1 MQNHL
6 VAILLVVGCFQE
18 DEDQMNPVAMQTVV
32 VRTTV
37 GNAKV
42 GLRKNLRELTLEI
55 PIPPE
60 GGDGNQPLGLAPRL
74 DVKTAVVA
82 RENFDRWVFAEGGN
96 NALAAQR
103 ILNDLLRGK
112 VESAA
117 REGKLTRAQQ
127 AKLLLAGKGDIKRFF
142 DQVEERRAEF
152 ETERKTFQAG
162 FAALRRLESLSQVYQ
177 EGPFGD
183 GSLYA
188 KTLRKIKDE
197 RDSGR

>member
-1 MQNHL
+1 MQIHL

-18 DEDQMNPVAMQTVV
+18 DEDQKNPVAMQTVV
-32 VRTTV
+32 VRTAV
-37 GNAKV
+37 GNAKP
-42 GLRKNLRELTLEI
+42 GLRNNLRELTLEI

-60 GGDGNQPLGLAPRL
+60 GGDGNQPLRLAPGL
-74 DVKTAVVA
+74 VMTAVVA

-117 REGKLTRAQQ
+117 REGKLTRTQQ

-142 DQVEERRAEF
+142 DQVEERRVEF
-152 ETERKTFQAG
+152 EKERKTFQTG
-162 FAALRRLESLSQVYQ
+162 FAALRRLEPVSKVYQ

-188 KTLRKIKDE
+188 KTLRRIKDE